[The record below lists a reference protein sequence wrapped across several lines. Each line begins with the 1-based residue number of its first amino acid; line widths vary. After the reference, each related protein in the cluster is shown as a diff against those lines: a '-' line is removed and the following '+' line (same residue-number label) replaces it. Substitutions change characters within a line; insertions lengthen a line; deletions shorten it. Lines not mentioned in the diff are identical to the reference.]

1 MRSAV
6 SKCFFSPNR
15 SVRTLARLALPLVV
29 LLAACK
35 PWGPRNNPGADQ
47 SVIRAD
53 ELEATRQNTLY
64 EAVRI
69 ARPMWLNRNGG
80 ESAILVYQD
89 DQPVGGVGILRRIS
103 VFSTA
108 RVLYMGPTE
117 AQLRFGQR
125 NGMRPAI
132 VVETSR

>member
-1 MRSAV
+1 M
-6 SKCFFSPNR
+6 SKCFLSP
-15 SVRTLARLALPLVV
+15 SGAARTILRLALPFVIV
-29 LLAACK
+29 LTACK

-47 SVIRAD
+47 SVIHTE

-64 EAVRI
+64 EALRI
-69 ARPMWLNRNGG
+69 ARPMWLSSRHGG

-89 DQPVGGVGILRRIS
+89 DQAVGGVGILRRIS

-108 RVLYMGPTE
+108 RVTYMAPTE
-117 AQLRFGQR
+117 AQLRYGQR

-132 VVETSR
+132 VVESLR

>member
-1 MRSAV
+1 V
-6 SKCFFSPNR
+6 SKCFFSLVR
-15 SVRTLARLALPLVV
+15 ATRTLQRLALPLVV
-29 LLAACK
+29 LLASCIAR
-35 PWGPRNNPGADQ
+35 GPRSQPATDQ
-47 SVIRAD
+47 SVIHAE

-69 ARPMWLNRNGG
+69 ARPMWFTSRGG

-89 DQPVGGVGILRRIS
+89 DQAVGGAGVLRRIS

-108 RVLYMGPTE
+108 RVTYMAPTE
-117 AQLRFGQR
+117 AQIRFGQR

-132 VVETSR
+132 VVETLR

>member
-1 MRSAV
+1 M
-6 SKCFFSPNR
+6 FFSPDKAVSSLLR
-15 SVRTLARLALPLVV
+15 VVLPLIV
-29 LLAACK
+29 LLASCK
-35 PWGPRNNPGADQ
+35 PWGPRNNPGQDQ
-47 SVIRAD
+47 SVIHAE

-69 ARPMWLNRNGG
+69 ARPMWFNSRSGG

-89 DQPVGGVGILRRIS
+89 DQPVGGVGILRRMS

-108 RVLYMGPTE
+108 RVTYMPPTE
-117 AQLRFGQR
+117 AQIRFGQR

-132 VVETSR
+132 VVETQR